1 MRKLFL
7 IVLFILGFSTQ
18 SFAEADVEFI
28 LDVSG
33 SMVEKLNGA
42 AQIDLAKKAVLDSLA
57 EINPKQL
64 VALRVYG
71 HRIDKS
77 QKEESCKDTELLI
90 PFKQLD
96 AKEFNTKVSSLSPK
110 GWTPIAYSLQE
121 SRNDLLDVG
130 LGREVERVIILMTD
144 GEETC
149 GGNPLEVLKKLKDE
163 GFKLKVHTVGF
174 NVNEVARKQLKEIA
188 DFTGGKYFDAK
199 NAEQLKKSF
208 KEATKETAQL
218 LEKTKVSYGT
228 EIRGGDSYEKAV
240 PLELD
245 KEYKL
250 DHHQKLH
257 DYDYFYLDLKKA
269 ERLNITLKTRE
280 KGVDIE
286 DDGSIRETNHPYAGL
301 ELHAPSY
308 DKQKDIN
315 IIGGAHKTETIAYSP
330 KETGRYYI
338 LLGSVYEP
346 MNKDHMSFIVSV
358 ERKGDLG
365 TTNDAG
371 DTIDSAMPVEIKRY
385 EKNYLGENDDLDIF
399 SFQAKAADVY
409 LFGVIPNSKAS
420 RHIDLR
426 VYNEFKESLFS
437 GSSAVDSGIKSTDV
451 KISED
456 GTYYVEVG
464 YDDEA
469 PVEYSLILKKK
480 AVEETS
486 SKTEPTTEE
495 QQPKEGQ

>member
-1 MRKLFL
+1 MRKSFL
-7 IVLFILGFSTQ
+7 IILVLLSFSSQ

-33 SMVEKLNGA
+33 SMVEKLNGT
-42 AQIDLAKKAVLDSLA
+42 AQIDLAKKALLDSLV

-77 QKEESCKDTELLI
+77 KKDESCKDTELLI

-96 AKEFNTKVSSLSPK
+96 TKEFNTKVSALTPK

-130 LGREVERVIILMTD
+130 LAREVEKVIILMTD

-149 GGNPLEVLKKLKDE
+149 GGDPLAVLKQLKDE

-208 KEATKETAQL
+208 KEATKESAQL
-218 LEKTKVSYGT
+218 LEKTKISYGT

-250 DHHQKLH
+250 DHHQKVG

-280 KGVDIE
+280 KGIDIE
-286 DDGSIRETNHPYAGL
+286 DDGSVRETNHPYAGL
-301 ELHAPSY
+301 ELHDPTY

-315 IIGGAHKTETIAYSP
+315 IIGGAHKTESITYSP

-338 LLGSVYEP
+338 LLGNTYEA
-346 MNKDHMSFIVSV
+346 MNKDHMSFIISV

-385 EKNYLGENDDLDIF
+385 EKNYLGENDNLDIF
-399 SFQAKAADVY
+399 SFPAKTNEVY
-409 LFGVIPNSKAS
+409 LFGIIPNSKARS
-420 RHIDLR
+420 PIDLR

-437 GSSAVDSGIKSTDV
+437 GSSAVDSGIKSTAV
-451 KISED
+451 KIPED
-456 GTYYVEVG
+456 GTYYLEVG
-464 YDDEA
+464 YDNDNS
-469 PVEYSLILKKK
+469 VEYSLILKKK

-486 SKTEPTTEE
+486 SSPKQTEEE
-495 QQPKEGQ
+495 QQTEGQ